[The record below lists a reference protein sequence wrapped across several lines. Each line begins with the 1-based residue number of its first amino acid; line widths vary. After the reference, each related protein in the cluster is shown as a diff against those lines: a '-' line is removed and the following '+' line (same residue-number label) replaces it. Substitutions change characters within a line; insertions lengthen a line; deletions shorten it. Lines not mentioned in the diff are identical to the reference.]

1 MKLKTQL
8 LGFGLI
14 GALLAVLVGG
24 IGLVG
29 SHRQAAALDDV
40 LGAAEAVRESM
51 DADMMH
57 DAVRADVLAVLLAA
71 SQGDTSRRDEAAKE
85 LAVHAARLQSALAE
99 IGKRE
104 IAGAVRTQ
112 LDLAVP
118 LAREYVD
125 AATQVVAAAAGG
137 EAAATAGRLS
147 TFTARFDAL
156 EKRME
161 HLGDAIE
168 ARAGSTAAEGAGAA
182 SQAAA
187 WIGSS
192 LLVALL
198 AAVVAALTL
207 ARALARPLA
216 QAVAVADR
224 IAEGDL
230 SQRVPR
236 SSNHETNLL
245 LLALERMQTQLS
257 GLTQNV
263 RERAEQVA
271 TASTQVRTNSDTLIG
286 STQVHAATMGDSTAE
301 LQRISAEI
309 QTNLQQTRQA
319 NQLADGAA
327 EVAGRGGQVVSQVV
341 ETMQG
346 INSTSRRIHDIIGV
360 IDGIAFQTNIL
371 ALNAAVEAA
380 RAGEQGRGF
389 AVVAAEVR
397 SLAQRSATAAREIKA
412 LISASVDHVEH
423 GSALVDNAGATMQ
436 EIVTAI
442 HQVRDIMER
451 LCAESQSHA
460 KGIDGV
466 QRTVTR
472 LDGATRENAGLVEES
487 ARSAASLADQA
498 SELMAAVASFKL
510 EAHAG

>member
-8 LGFGLI
+8 LGFGLV
-14 GALLAVLVGG
+14 GALLASLVGG
-24 IGLVG
+24 FGLAG
-29 SHRQAAALDDV
+29 SQRQSRALEDV
-40 LGAAEAVRESM
+40 LGAAEAVRKSM

-57 DAVRADVLAVLLAA
+57 DAVRADVLAALLGAN
-71 SQGDTSRRDEAAKE
+71 QGDKAGRDAAAKDLDE
-85 LAVHAARLQSALAE
+85 HAARLLGALAD

-104 IAGAVRTQ
+104 LAAPVRTQ
-112 LDLAVP
+112 LAQTVP

-125 AATQVVAAAAGG
+125 AAHQVMQAAGDKPGAAAAPM
-137 EAAATAGRLS
+137 ATFS
-147 TFTARFDAL
+147 TRFDVM

-161 HLGDAIE
+161 QLGDAIE
-168 ARAGSTAAEGAGAA
+168 ARAGLAATEGGR
-182 SQAAA
+182 AAA
-187 WIGSS
+187 LATTWIGLS
-192 LLVALL
+192 LL
-198 AAVVAALTL
+198 AALAASVLAALAM
-207 ARALARPLA
+207 ARSLTRPLE
-216 QAVAVADR
+216 QAVQVADR

-230 SQRVPR
+230 TRSVPG
-236 SSNHETNLL
+236 SDSFEVNQLM
-245 LLALERMQTQLS
+245 LALERMQAKLS
-257 GLTQNV
+257 GLTLHV
-263 RERAEQVA
+263 RERAEKVA
-271 TASTQVRTNSDTLIG
+271 TASTQVRANSDTLIG
-286 STQVHAATMGDSTAE
+286 NTQVHAATMGDSTVE

-319 NQLADGAA
+319 NSLADGAA

-341 ETMQG
+341 ETMRG

-389 AVVAAEVR
+389 AVVASEVR

-412 LISASVDHVEH
+412 LISASVEHVEH
-423 GSALVDNAGATMQ
+423 GSSLVDNAGSTMQ

-451 LCAESQSHA
+451 LSADSQSHA
-460 KGIDGV
+460 DGIDGV

-472 LDGATRENAGLVEES
+472 LDGATRDNAGLVEES

-498 SELMAAVASFKL
+498 GELMAAVASFKL
-510 EAHAG
+510 HDTA

>member
-14 GALLAVLVGG
+14 GALLAALVGG

-29 SHRQAAALDDV
+29 SHRQGAALDDV
-40 LGAAEAVRESM
+40 LGAAEAVRKSM

-57 DAVRADVLAVLLAA
+57 DAVRADVLAALLGAN
-71 SQGDTSRRDEAAKE
+71 QGDAARRDVATKDLDA
-85 LAVHAARLQSALAE
+85 HAQRLQAALAD

-104 IAGAVRTQ
+104 LAGAVRAR
-112 LDLAVP
+112 LDEVLP
-118 LAREYVD
+118 LARDYVD
-125 AATQVVAAAAGG
+125 AARRVASAAAADPTATTAPM
-137 EAAATAGRLS
+137 AA
-147 TFTARFDAL
+147 FTARFDAL
-156 EKRME
+156 ETRME
-161 HLGDAIE
+161 QLGDAIE
-168 ARAGSTAAEGAGAA
+168 ARASLMATEGSDAA
-182 SQAAA
+182 SQSST
-187 WIGSS
+187 WIVVS

-198 AAVVAALTL
+198 ASVLAASSL

-216 QAVAVADR
+216 RAVEVADR

-230 SQRVPR
+230 SRSVPR
-236 SSNHETNLL
+236 SDNHEIDLL
-245 LLALERMQTQLS
+245 MQALARMQGQLS
-257 GLTQNV
+257 GLTCNV
-263 RERAEQVA
+263 REHAEQVA
-271 TASTQVRTNSDTLIG
+271 SASTQVRANSDTLIG
-286 STQVHAATMGDSTAE
+286 NTHVHAATMGDSTAE
-301 LQRISAEI
+301 LQRISGEI
-309 QTNLQQTRQA
+309 QGNLVQTRQA
-319 NQLADGAA
+319 NSLADGAA

-341 ETMQG
+341 ETMRG

-389 AVVAAEVR
+389 AVVASEVR

-412 LISASVDHVEH
+412 LISASVEHVEH
-423 GSALVDNAGATMQ
+423 GSALVDSAGSTMQ

-451 LCAESQSHA
+451 LCADSQSHA
-460 KGIDGV
+460 QGIDGV

-487 ARSAASLADQA
+487 ARSAAALADQA
-498 SELMAAVASFKL
+498 GRLMAAVATFKL
-510 EAHAG
+510 DSIPG